1 VATTDL
7 RETGAR
13 IEQVLAELRSTADP
27 ETADRA
33 EDLVRL
39 LVQLYGGGLERV
51 VELLDAEPDGGR
63 LVGTLAEDELVGSL
77 LILHELHPHETE
89 RRVLDAL
96 EKVRPF
102 LGSHSGD
109 VEYVGITDDG
119 VLQLRLQG
127 SCNGCPS
134 STVTVKMAIETAIS
148 KAAPEIVAVEVEGVA
163 APPQPGLLQIHK
175 RPEYLECPVPE
186 AVDA

>member
-1 VATTDL
+1 M
-7 RETGAR
+7 RQTGAR
-13 IEQVLAELRSTADP
+13 IEQLLTELRSAADP
-27 ETADRA
+27 ETVDRA

-39 LVQLYGGGLERV
+39 LVQLYGGGLERI
-51 VELLDAEPDGGR
+51 VELVGAAAGGSR
-63 LVGTLAEDELVGSL
+63 LMTAMAEDELVGSL
-77 LILHELHPHETE
+77 LILHELHPHNTE

-109 VEYVGITDDG
+109 VEYIGITEDG
-119 VLQLRLQG
+119 VLRLKLAG

-134 STVTVKMAIETAIS
+134 STVTVKMAIETAVE
-148 KAAPEIVAVEVEGVA
+148 KAAPEIVGVEVEGVA
-163 APPQPGLLQIHK
+163 APPQPGLLQIAK
-175 RPEYLECPVPE
+175 RQEYLTCPVPE